1 MFTVHAISDQVSV
14 LVDQAELT
22 PKSSTGN
29 IYLSAQN
36 IGNEKTF
43 RTHSPPAY
51 QSSSNGS
58 SRRGSIQGKI
68 GELFSMFCNFN
79 HHIFLHS
86 DKVMT
91 KAN

>member
-36 IGNEKTF
+36 IGNEKNF

-58 SRRGSIQGKI
+58 SRRGSIQGKSWRNLLQVAQI
-68 GELFSMFCNFN
+68 FKVYTPLFLEPC
-79 HHIFLHS
+79 
-86 DKVMT
+86 T
-91 KAN
+91 